1 MLPESR
7 AEGELPA
14 QCEIRDYS
22 DKGKGEWKIRKASA
36 AQGKVFL
43 NRFGQL
49 GKGWGS
55 GGEGVGLVMETIK
68 KYLWAVSWLLFTE
81 LPENLR
87 IS

>member
-1 MLPESR
+1 MEN
-7 AEGELPA
+7 
-14 QCEIRDYS
+14 
-22 DKGKGEWKIRKASA
+22 KKASA

-49 GKGWGS
+49 GKGWGW
-55 GGEGVGLVMETIK
+55 GEEGVGLVMETIK
-68 KYLWAVSWLLFTE
+68 KYLWAVSWLLFTA